1 MIRPILSCRECRE
14 GLATAERARAS
25 ELATSRGF
33 FFFFFFPL
41 GSWLFRLLAATIR
54 RSYMLDTAVRV
65 ALRFGPS
72 QLAVH
77 TGSAAVRGGTSEES
91 SAAFF
96 RSDGSV

>member
-25 ELATSRGF
+25 ELATSRV
-33 FFFFFFPL
+33 FFFFFPL